1 MGRWTRGFLLAIM
14 TAVAAA
20 SSAGCGSG
28 SGAVARGALAMR
40 VEWPVRSAG
49 LLPQGTQSVCVT
61 IEDPTGTPLGDP
73 RLIQRKSGTGS
84 ETVVFSGLAPGP
96 ILVDVAA
103 HGKADGT
110 DPPLAI
116 GKTGGTIEEGKTATI
131 AVSMNSTV
139 ATVMIQPTQI
149 GLFRGKAQPLT
160 ASAFDAQKNLLLGP
174 TFTWSSSDPNV
185 ATVDPTTG
193 LVTPVGPGPVTIFA
207 REDASGLVAQVDTFV
222 E

>member
-1 MGRWTRGFLLAIM
+1 
-14 TAVAAA
+14 
-20 SSAGCGSG
+20 
-28 SGAVARGALAMR
+28 MR
-40 VEWPVRSAG
+40 VDWPVRSAG

-61 IEDPTGTPLGDP
+61 IEDATGTPLGDP
-73 RLIQRKSGTGS
+73 RVIKRKSGTGS

-131 AVSMNSTV
+131 TVSMNSTV
-139 ATVMIQPTQI
+139 AALTIQPAQF
-149 GLFRGKAQPLT
+149 GLFRGKAQPLA

-174 TFTWSSSDPNV
+174 TFTWSSSDPSV
-185 ATVDPTTG
+185 ATVGPTSG
-193 LVTPVGPGPVTIFA
+193 LVIPVGPGPVTIFA
-207 REDASGLVAQVDTFV
+207 REDASGVIAQVDTFV